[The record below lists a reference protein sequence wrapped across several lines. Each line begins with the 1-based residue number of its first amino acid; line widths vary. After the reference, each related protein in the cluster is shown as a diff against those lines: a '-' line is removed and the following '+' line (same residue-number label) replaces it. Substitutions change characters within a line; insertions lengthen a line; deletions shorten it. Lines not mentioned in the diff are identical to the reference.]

1 MNYNPNPS
9 EIERESMA
17 IIERNVPAILE
28 LPAGER
34 AIVKRIIHTTGDFN
48 IASLVQIHPRAVEAG
63 LAALK
68 NSCTIFTDVNMV
80 LAGLNRT
87 KMATLNVNAACRIG
101 DFDVVA
107 QAKRTGE
114 TRARAA
120 MRSAGPLDG
129 DIVVIGNA
137 PTALFALCEMI
148 EAGTASP
155 ALVIGT
161 PVGFVGARESKEL
174 LVALN
179 KVPYVSMIGT
189 RGGSTIAASVVNALL
204 YML

>member
-1 MNYNPNPS
+1 MDYNTNPS
-9 EIERESMA
+9 AIERESMA
-17 IIERNVPAILE
+17 IIERNVPALLE

-48 IASLVQIHPRAVEAG
+48 IAPLVQIHPRAVEAG
-63 LAALK
+63 LAALR

-80 LAGLNRT
+80 LAGLNRK
-87 KMATLNVNAACRIG
+87 KMAELNVNAACRIG
-101 DFDVVA
+101 EPDVVA
-107 QAKRTGE
+107 EAKRTGE

-120 MRSAGPLDG
+120 MRSAGPLAG
-129 DIVVIGNA
+129 DIVIIGNA

-148 EAGTASP
+148 EAGTAAP

-174 LVALN
+174 LVTMN
-179 KVPYVSMIGT
+179 NVPYVSVMGT
-189 RGGSTIAASVVNALL
+189 RGGSTIAASVANALL